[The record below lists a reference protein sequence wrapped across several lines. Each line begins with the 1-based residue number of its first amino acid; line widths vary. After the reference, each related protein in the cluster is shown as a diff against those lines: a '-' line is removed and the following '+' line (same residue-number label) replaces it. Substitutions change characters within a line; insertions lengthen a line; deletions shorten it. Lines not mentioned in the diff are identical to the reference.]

1 MTDAIRLDIP
11 GARRIA
17 APAAPAYRLPDWVA
31 PVLFLLPAFATLGL
45 WIYWPLIEALRLS
58 FYEWNLLPTADPI
71 YVGLDNYRNL
81 LALAELRIAAWNT
94 VIYTLGLLP
103 LTVALPLLIAL
114 MTREAVGRAGAVYRA
129 IIFVPMIIAPVVV
142 AVVWRWLLNPDH
154 GIVNK
159 LLGSLGLPSLRFL
172 QDPETAIWTIIF
184 ITGWKLVGFSTLLF
198 AAAMTNIDQSL
209 VEAARIDGAN
219 EGQIAR
225 RIIVPL
231 VAPTSIFLTV
241 LTVLH
246 GAQWSF
252 VYINVLTQGGPR
264 HATTNLYY
272 LLWEYGFG
280 TFAIGWSTAAGML
293 LFAAFAVFA
302 AIGLWALRHTDRHA
316 H

>member
-1 MTDAIRLDIP
+1 MTDAIRFDIP

-17 APAAPAYRLPDWVA
+17 APAAPAYRPPDWVA

-81 LALAELRIAAWNT
+81 LALAELRTAAWNT